1 MINLICLFLDFFGF
15 CWFRRRWFIEAVGVL
30 DFELISVDNDEL
42 ALVIL
47 IVSSEKAKEVATVR
61 GDDL

>member
-1 MINLICLFLDFFGF
+1 MIHWLCFFLNLFGLYG
-15 CWFRRRWFIEAVGVL
+15 FRRRWFIEAVGVL